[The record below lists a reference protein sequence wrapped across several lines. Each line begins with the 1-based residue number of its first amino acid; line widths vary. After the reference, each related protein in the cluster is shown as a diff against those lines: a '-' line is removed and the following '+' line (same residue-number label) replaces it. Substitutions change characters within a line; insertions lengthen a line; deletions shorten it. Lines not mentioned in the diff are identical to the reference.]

1 MSVLILSNI
10 TIRRDTAGRYCLDDL
25 HRAAGEARRHRP
37 KYWLENQQTR
47 GLVAEAAIGG
57 IPPIQR
63 KQGLGTFVCRELVY
77 TYAMWISPAFHMKI
91 IRAYDALV
99 AQALKGSASGLHRIL
114 NDPAAMRR
122 LLLSYCERVLDLEET
137 AKRLAPKA
145 DALDRIAESHGSF
158 CLTDTAKSLQLRPK
172 DLVDWLLAHRWIYRR
187 PGGSGYLAYQ
197 QRIQAG
203 LVTMKVLSV
212 ERSDGTARIVEQVRI
227 TAKGLARLGEL
238 VPTKPQLVA

>member
-1 MSVLILSNI
+1 MSALTLSNI
-10 TIRRDTAGRYCLDDL
+10 TIRRDSAGRYCLNDL
-25 HRAAGEARRHRP
+25 HRAAGEAQRHRP

-47 GLVAEAAIGG
+47 GLVAEVAIGG

-63 KQGLGTFVCRELVY
+63 KQGLGTFVCRDLVY
-77 TYAMWISPAFHMKI
+77 AYAMWISPAFHLKV
-91 IRAYDALV
+91 IRAYDVLV
-99 AQALKGSASGLHRIL
+99 AQAQTGGTVDPHRIL
-114 NDPAAMRR
+114 NDAAAMRR
-122 LLLSYCERVLDLEET
+122 LLLRYCEKVLDLEKI
-137 AKRLAPKA
+137 AKRLTPKA

-172 DLVDWLLAHRWIYRR
+172 DLADWLLANRWIYRR
-187 PGGSGYLAYQ
+187 PGGSGYIAYQ